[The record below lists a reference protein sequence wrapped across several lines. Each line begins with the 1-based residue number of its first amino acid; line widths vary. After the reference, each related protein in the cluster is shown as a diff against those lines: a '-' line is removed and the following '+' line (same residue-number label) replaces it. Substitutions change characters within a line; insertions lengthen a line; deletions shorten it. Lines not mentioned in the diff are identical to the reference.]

1 MLKNAPF
8 EELPQQY
15 MPIPRLGHRPPRL
28 SFGFA
33 IPDEY
38 EAFVQVAVRE
48 KLGRRKALM
57 ALRSFRTVG
66 KLVIDHLNKL
76 CGLPPGKG
84 LAYDGIHMKGT
95 GLVLELETNYK
106 QRVPKCRTADVCRV
120 IKEHFRLPDDA
131 KPKWYL
137 ENDIDLRDPDE
148 FLYPGERLVT
158 ALHISGAKDLKI
170 LSPQC
175 TFLNGPSVIITGLVH
190 YSPLQNYRPLSE
202 KVERDSFVYTGD
214 YP

>member
-57 ALRSFRTVG
+57 ALRSFCEVG
-66 KLVIDHLNKL
+66 ELVIDHLNKL

-84 LAYDGIHMKGT
+84 LAYDGIYMKGT
-95 GLVLELETNYK
+95 CLVLELETNYK

-120 IKEHFRLPDDA
+120 IKEHFKLPDDA

-148 FLYPGERLVT
+148 FLYPGE
-158 ALHISGAKDLKI
+158 
-170 LSPQC
+170 
-175 TFLNGPSVIITGLVH
+175 
-190 YSPLQNYRPLSE
+190 
-202 KVERDSFVYTGD
+202 
-214 YP
+214 